1 LSSVRDLRLHR
12 LEESMVRQS
21 RPTFQK
27 RLKEKARMEKQREK
41 QQRKFEAKDRKA
53 ATAEERTS
61 LDVDPDLAGIKLGPQ
76 APPEE
81 WAAFIPTEEEEEEET
96 ESV

>member
-1 LSSVRDLRLHR
+1 
-12 LEESMVRQS
+12 MARQS

-41 QQRKFEAKDRKA
+41 QARKFDAKTRKA
-53 ATAEERTS
+53 QVAEERA
-61 LDVDPDLAGIKLGPQ
+61 LANGDPDLEGIKLGPQ

-81 WAAFIPTEEEEEEET
+81 WAAFIEDEEAEEEEQEDEV
-96 ESV
+96 ESLR

>member
-1 LSSVRDLRLHR
+1 
-12 LEESMVRQS
+12 MARQS

-41 QQRKFEAKDRKA
+41 QAKKFESKSRKA
-53 ATAEERTS
+53 QTAEERA
-61 LDVDPDLAGIKLGPQ
+61 LANGDPDLEGIKLGPQ

-81 WAAFIPTEEEEEEET
+81 WAAFIEDEEEEEEEEQEDEV
-96 ESV
+96 ESLR

>member
-1 LSSVRDLRLHR
+1 
-12 LEESMVRQS
+12 MARQS

-41 QQRKFEAKDRKA
+41 TQRKFEAKDRKA
-53 ATAEERTS
+53 MTAEERAA
-61 LDVDPDLAGIKLGPQ
+61 LGVPDPDLDGIKLGPQ
-76 APPEE
+76 GPPEE
-81 WAAFIPTEEEEEEET
+81 WAAFMPSEEEEEEEESEET

>member
-1 LSSVRDLRLHR
+1 
-12 LEESMVRQS
+12 MARQS

-41 QQRKFEAKDRKA
+41 QQRKFEAKERKA
-53 ATAEERTS
+53 AASEERS
-61 LDVDPDLAGIKLGPQ
+61 ALGVMDPDLDGIKLGPQ
-76 APPEE
+76 SPPEE
-81 WAAFIPTEEEEEEET
+81 WAAFIPTEEEGQEESEET

>member
-1 LSSVRDLRLHR
+1 
-12 LEESMVRQS
+12 MARQS

-41 QQRKFEAKDRKA
+41 QQKKFESKDRKEA
-53 ATAEERTS
+53 AAEERTTRGI
-61 LDVDPDLAGIKLGPQ
+61 VDPDLDGIKLGPQ

-81 WAAFIPTEEEEEEET
+81 WAAFMPTEEEEEEESEET
-96 ESV
+96 EPA

>member
-1 LSSVRDLRLHR
+1 
-12 LEESMVRQS
+12 MARQS

-41 QQRKFEAKDRKA
+41 QQRKFEAKDRRVVE
-53 ATAEERTS
+53 AEERTAS
-61 LDVDPDLAGIKLGPQ
+61 GVVDRDLDGIKLGPQ
-76 APPEE
+76 GPPEE
-81 WAAFIPTEEEEEEET
+81 WATFMPVDEESEEGDSEET